1 MKYAITMVTGKFGK
15 NAINYLMKLVDHKDI
30 IALARNVDKA
40 KAELPEDIEVRPGD
54 YTNKEQLV
62 ESLKD
67 VDKLLFI
74 SSQPGGEVSRLQQ
87 HKNVVTAAKKAGVKY
102 IAYTSF
108 PHADKADNF
117 LSKDHTATELYIKEM
132 GIDRSF
138 LRNNWYLE
146 NELATLKA
154 ANNGGTFVYAA
165 GNGKVGWAL
174 EKEYAEGA
182 VKVLT
187 MDKPKEIYEFAG
199 KSRSYN
205 DLANALKKVA
215 ANDFSVK
222 DVSLD
227 EYKEGMQKA
236 DLPAAVAKVVTDIQ
250 ALIKAGE
257 LQEDTDDLPDVL
269 GHPLTSIEDA
279 LRETLQ

>member
-15 NAINYLMKLVDHKDI
+15 AVINYLMDLVNHNDI
-30 IALARNVDKA
+30 IALARNVNKA
-40 KAELPEDIEVRPGD
+40 KQELPDDIEVRPGD
-54 YTNKEQLV
+54 YTNKDEIV
-62 ESLKD
+62 ESLNG

-74 SSQPGGEVSRLQQ
+74 SSQPGGDVSRLQQ
-87 HKNVVTAAKKAGVKY
+87 HKNVVDAAKKAGVKY

-154 ANNGGTFVYAA
+154 ANDGGTFVYAA
-165 GNGKVGWAL
+165 DNGKVGWAL

-187 MDKPKEIYEFAG
+187 MEKPKEIYEFAG
-199 KSRSYN
+199 KSRNY
-205 DLANALKKVA
+205 DELANALKPVA
-215 ANDFSVK
+215 ANDFAIK

-227 EYKEGMQKA
+227 EYKDGMQKA
-236 DLPAAVAKVVTDIQ
+236 GLPDAVAKVVTDIQ
-250 ALIKAGE
+250 ALIKDGE
-257 LQEDTDDLPDVL
+257 LQEETDDLENVL
-269 GHPLTSIEDA
+269 GHPLTPIEEA
-279 LRETLQ
+279 LKEIL

>member
-1 MKYAITMVTGKFGK
+1 MKYAITMVTGKFGRA
-15 NAINYLMKLVDHKDI
+15 AINYLMNLVDHKDI

-40 KAELPEDIEVRPGD
+40 KEELPEDIEVRPGD
-54 YTNKEQLV
+54 YTNKDQLV

-87 HKNVVTAAKKAGVKY
+87 HKNVVTAAKKADVKY

-165 GNGKVGWAL
+165 DNGKVGWAL

-187 MDKPKEIYEFAG
+187 MDQPKEIYEFAG
-199 KSRSYN
+199 QSRSYA

-215 ANDFSVK
+215 ANNFETK
-222 DVSLD
+222 NVSLD
-227 EYKEGMQKA
+227 EYEDGMKKA
-236 DLPAAVAKVVTDIQ
+236 GLPDAVAKVVTNIQ

-257 LQEDTDDLPDVL
+257 LQEDTDDLENVL
-269 GHPLTSIEDA
+269 GHPLTSIKSA
-279 LRETLQ
+279 LKETLQ